1 MYTVPKIFPHETQ
14 EMQQYLWCFS
24 PMYFTH
30 HYPRYNC
37 TVQYSMNRCIHSIA
51 MTSSKIPCWCSVDIL
66 NTLYLTSAGY
76 NWVKLRHIWHTRA
89 GEHFVRIPHPLA
101 LSLPTTRVGNEFVSK
116 RTFHYSNV
124 SSVSRKWDNAE

>member
-14 EMQQYLWCFS
+14 EMQRYLWRF
-24 PMYFTH
+24 H
-30 HYPRYNC
+30 
-37 TVQYSMNRCIHSIA
+37 RCILHTISLDITVLYSTVWTVISTLA
-51 MTSSKIPCWCSVDIL
+51 VTSSKIPCWCSVDIL

>member
-1 MYTVPKIFPHETQ
+1 MWVAN
-14 EMQQYLWCFS
+14 S
-24 PMYFTH
+24 YFH
-30 HYPRYNC
+30 MKRRRCNDICGVFH
-37 TVQYSMNRCIHSIA
+37 RCISHTITLDITVLYSTVWTVA
-51 MTSSKIPCWCSVDIL
+51 STLAVTSSKIPCWCSVDIL